1 MHKTTFDLTVVVP
14 VSRMA
19 GKLELFKKWVSSA
32 QKKSI
37 YVVIVHDWRDEE
49 TELELTNF
57 LGSLDEKNF
66 KFITGDFGSPGVA
79 RNQAREF
86 IQTNWVAFWDSDD
99 YPNLDAILGAIN
111 KSEIEDEILIGGFET
126 KNFKNGI
133 TRTQALLKEWKMSV
147 ALNPGLWRMIF
158 KRDILEEFEFSDL
171 IMGEDQLFMA
181 KLDIFNRRV
190 RVFQD
195 IFYTYQIML
204 TQQATRS
211 RSSLKDLKR
220 CLLQFNKTISGITD
234 LNKGYYQIMYV
245 KQIITS
251 VKHLPFADKLFALS
265 KLTLFIKENGAVTTF
280 RILVRISH
288 GR

>member
-32 QKKSI
+32 QEKSI
-37 YVVIVHDWRDEE
+37 YVVVVHDWRDEE
-49 TELELTNF
+49 TELELINF
-57 LGSLDEKNF
+57 LGSLADKNF
-66 KFITGDFGSPGVA
+66 KFISGKFGSPGMA
-79 RNQAREF
+79 RNQAREY
-86 IQTNWVAFWDSDD
+86 IQTNWVTFWDSDD
-99 YPNLDAILGAIN
+99 CPNLDAILGAIN
-111 KSEIEDEILIGGFET
+111 ESEFGDDILIGSFET
-126 KNFKNGI
+126 RDFKNGV
-133 TRTQALLKEWKMSV
+133 TRTQAFLSEWEVSV

-158 KRDILEEFEFSDL
+158 KRNILEEFEFSDL
-171 IMGEDQLFMA
+171 LMGEDQLFLA

-204 TQQATRS
+204 TQQATRN

-220 CLLQFNKTISGITD
+220 CLIQFNIAISGITD
-234 LNKGYYQIMYV
+234 SSKGYYQIMYV

-265 KLTLFIKENGAVTTF
+265 KLALFIKENGALTTF
-280 RILVRISH
+280 RILVRISR
-288 GR
+288 GW